1 MNVCNDFILK
11 INDIIVCCYF
21 KWWRYFYGKKRGEII
36 NEIGKIEELSLENK
50 MVSYRV
56 RYV

>member
-1 MNVCNDFILK
+1 MK
-11 INDIIVCCYF
+11 IF
-21 KWWRYFYGKKRGEII
+21 LWKKRGEII